1 MLLKGGGA
9 NGLRGLPDLY
19 PLSPQRTK
27 YQKALRALNRFL
39 ADGEDSEIFPMPAS
53 EVLFLGAQLRSNKTV
68 SIILFFV
75 LYPRI
80 APIGADYRGGV
91 PRGLFCP

>member
-1 MLLKGGGA
+1 MLPALAPKGGGA

-53 EVLFLGAQLRSNKTV
+53 EVLSLGAQLRSNSTV
-68 SIILFFV
+68 CIILF
-75 LYPRI
+75 LYYTHGLPHLGRTTE
-80 APIGADYRGGV
+80 GG
-91 PRGLFCP
+91 R